1 MKDFTVSKDDD
12 LSLTQQLVNGICQ
25 WVEAQRMRPGTR
37 LPSIRQLAREKQVS
51 HSRVIEA
58 YDRLVSMGILESRQ
72 GKGFFLTEQAATESA
87 GAPDEQTINDAHW
100 QPLTQFCS
108 NRLNL
113 CCGWMPEDWR
123 EPQAIGF
130 AIRQVTRT
138 DPDSL
143 FSYGTPLGLPLLRQ
157 QIHKRLERM
166 DVRVGH
172 EQILTTQGV
181 SHAMDLLVR
190 SLLKPGDCVV
200 VESPGYP
207 NLFHLLQASGIRLLS
222 VPREQD
228 GPDIRQLEAL
238 LQCHRPRCL
247 FINSMYHNPTGTSLR
262 PAIAHRLLQLAEI
275 HDFQIVED
283 DTYADLHNG
292 SGTRLAS
299 LDSQNRVIYVASF
312 SKTLSGSLRVGY
324 LVSSAQR
331 VRHLAQLKSVT
342 SMGTSRFVES
352 VVATLLGN
360 GAYRKLV
367 QRLRERL
374 DKAMAQTLKR
384 LEDHGWETFAEPVG
398 GMFVWA
404 RCPPF
409 SFARLNTLAAA
420 CDVMLSSGDAY
431 YLDGQH
437 SDWIRINVAYA
448 GDPRAL
454 AFFQRL
460 AAERDRDPGEV
471 IRAAGSGR
479 LPR

>member
-1 MKDFTVSKDDD
+1 MVSRNDD
-12 LSLTQQLVNGICQ
+12 LSLTQQLVNGICR
-25 WVEAQRMRPGTR
+25 WIEARRMRPGTR

-72 GKGFFLTEQAATESA
+72 GKGFFLTEQVVVQGTAQ
-87 GAPDEQTINDAHW
+87 PDAQQINDAHW
-100 QPLTQFCS
+100 QPLTQS
-108 NRLNL
+108 SEHRLNL
-113 CCGWMPEDWR
+113 CCGWIPEAWR

-143 FSYGTPLGLPLLRQ
+143 FSYSTPLGLPLLRQ

-166 DVRVGH
+166 DVRVDH

-190 SLLKPGDCVV
+190 GLLKPGDCVV

-207 NLFHLLQASGIRLLS
+207 NLFNLLQASGVHLLS

-238 LQCHRPRCL
+238 LQSHRPRCL

-324 LVSSAQR
+324 LVSSAQLIR
-331 VRHLAQLKSVT
+331 RLAQLKSVT

-367 QRLRERL
+367 QRLRDRL
-374 DKAMAQTLKR
+374 DKEMAQTLRR
-384 LEDHGWETFAEPVG
+384 LEDYGWEVFAEPVG

-404 RCPPF
+404 RCAPF
-409 SFARLNTLAAA
+409 DFNRLSGVAAA
-420 CDVMLSSGDAY
+420 CEVMLSSGDAY

-448 GDPRAL
+448 GDPRATE
-454 AFFQRL
+454 FFKRL
-460 AAERDRDPGEV
+460 AAARDGHPGEF
-471 IRAAGSGR
+471 IGESGCGR
-479 LPR
+479 PPR

>member
-1 MKDFTVSKDDD
+1 MVSKDDD
-12 LSLTQQLVNGICQ
+12 LSLTQQLVNGLCQ
-25 WVEAQRMRPGTR
+25 WIESQRIRPGTR

-72 GKGFFLTEQAATESA
+72 GKGFFLAEQVAAEVASQ
-87 GAPDEQTINDAHW
+87 PDAQEINDAQW
-100 QPLTQFCS
+100 QPLTQFCKT
-108 NRLNL
+108 RLNL
-113 CCGWMPEDWR
+113 CCGWVPEDWR
-123 EPQAIGF
+123 ETQAIGF

-143 FSYGTPLGLPLLRQ
+143 FSYGTPLGSPLLRQ

-166 DVRVGH
+166 DVRVDH
-172 EQILTTQGV
+172 QQILTTQGV

-207 NLFHLLQASGIRLLS
+207 NLFNLLQASGIRMLS

-228 GPDIRQLEAL
+228 GPDIRKLEAL
-238 LQCHRPRCL
+238 LQDHRPQCL

-283 DTYADLHNG
+283 DTYADLYNG

-324 LVSSAQR
+324 LVSSAER
-331 VRHLAQLKSVT
+331 VRGLAQLKSVT

-367 QRLRERL
+367 QRLRDRL

-384 LEDHGWETFAEPVG
+384 LEDYGWETFAEPVG

-404 RCPPF
+404 RCAPF
-409 SFARLNTLAAA
+409 DFAQLNAVAAA

-431 YLDGQH
+431 YLDGQR

-448 GDPRAL
+448 GDPRATE
-454 AFFQRL
+454 FFKRL
-460 AAERDRDPGEV
+460 AAARARHRGDVPGES
-471 IRAAGSGR
+471 ASDR
-479 LPR
+479 LLR